1 MKVNELKDETLILD
15 WFDTINASDNTKRNY
30 LTAMQFFTEWTD
42 KTPEELIN
50 EAEGEIKSGILPRQR
65 NIKTYFIKFRKSLQ
79 DHGSAPMTV
88 KTHMSGIK
96 SFYRSLILK
105 SQHFQSQVQ
114 KLNREK
120 RITKYLHWKTYERY

>member
-65 NIKTYFIKFRKSLQ
+65 NIKT
-79 DHGSAPMTV
+79 
-88 KTHMSGIK
+88 
-96 SFYRSLILK
+96 
-105 SQHFQSQVQ
+105 
-114 KLNREK
+114 
-120 RITKYLHWKTYERY
+120 

>member
-1 MKVNELKDETLILD
+1 MNIGCYVMKVNELKDETLILD

-96 SFYRSLILK
+96 SFYRTLDIEIPTLPK
-105 SQHFQSQVQ
+105 SS
-114 KLNREK
+114 
-120 RITKYLHWKTYERY
+120 TKAKPKVKYKS